1 MGRVS
6 QVDQRGFDNQPT
18 WLTAA
23 QAAVAL
29 DVKLKTLYAYVSR
42 GLIRRMRDPDGKKRY
57 ARDDVARLRA
67 RHDARSGHGAV
78 AAGALRWGEPVLA
91 TAISAI
97 SAIGPDG
104 PRYRG
109 QPALRL
115 AIEGAPFES
124 VAELLWT
131 GAMLPLRPAWPA
143 PLPLPRARL
152 QALLPKPPAP
162 ARAAKRS
169 TASPSRSTASP
180 SRSTASPSR
189 STASP
194 PRSLPSSSPFLTLQ
208 LAVVA
213 LAAADPSPYPAVL
226 ALELDRARALTRTL
240 AAAAALAF
248 DPSRHA
254 AATRASSLA
263 ETTALALGGAGDRR
277 TVAAVE
283 QALVLCA
290 DHELNV
296 SSFAARVAASTGADL
311 YACLAAALATM
322 SGPLHGG
329 ESDRFAAF
337 VAEAGTPSRARAV
350 VAARARRGDRFPGFG
365 HRLYPGG
372 DPRGAHLLGL
382 ARRIGLRAAGLR
394 TIDAVIDAVAGCG
407 GEPPSLD
414 AGLVALT
421 VALDLHPGA
430 GAALFALGRTA
441 GFIAHVLE
449 QRADAS
455 LLRPRAR
462 YVGV

>member
-1 MGRVS
+1 MT
-6 QVDQRGFDNQPT
+6 QVDQRGFDNQPA
-18 WLTAA
+18 WLTAE
-23 QAAVAL
+23 QAARTL

-42 GLIRRMRDPDGKKRY
+42 GLIRRMQDPDGKKRY

-97 SAIGPDG
+97 APDG

-115 AIEGAPFES
+115 AAEGAPFES

-143 PLPLPRARL
+143 SLPLPRAKL
-152 QALLPKPPAP
+152 QALLPK
-162 ARAAKRS
+162 RA
-169 TASPSRSTASP
+169 
-180 SRSTASPSR
+180 
-189 STASP
+189 
-194 PRSLPSSSPFLTLQ
+194 SPFLVLQ
-208 LAVVA
+208 LTVVA
-213 LAAADPSPYPAVL
+213 LAAADPAPFPAVL
-226 ALELDRARALTRTL
+226 AQELDRARALVRTL

-248 DPSRHA
+248 DGKRHEA
-254 AATRASSLA
+254 AARASSLA
-263 ETTALALGGAGDRR
+263 ETATIALGGDGARR

-283 QALVLCA
+283 EALVLSA

-311 YACLAAALATM
+311 YACLTSALATM

-337 VAEAGTPSRARAV
+337 VAEAGTPARAAAV

-365 HRLYPGG
+365 HRLYPAA
-372 DPRGAHLLGL
+372 DPRGARLLAL
-382 ARRIGLRAAGLR
+382 ARRIAPRSLR
-394 TIDAVIDAVAGCG
+394 TIDAVIDAVAASG

-414 AGLVALT
+414 AGLHALT
-421 VALDLHPGA
+421 VALDLAPGA

-441 GFIAHVLE
+441 GWVAHVLE
-449 QRADAS
+449 QRAEPS

>member
-1 MGRVS
+1 MS
-6 QVDQRGFDNQPT
+6 EVDQRGFDNQPA

-23 QAAVAL
+23 QAAAAL

-42 GLIRRMRDPDGKKRY
+42 GLIRRMRDPDGQRRY

-97 SAIGPDG
+97 GPDG

-115 AIEGAPFES
+115 AAEGAPFES

-143 PLPLPRARL
+143 PLPLPRAKL
-152 QALLPKPPAP
+152 QALLPGRP
-162 ARAAKRS
+162 
-169 TASPSRSTASP
+169 
-180 SRSTASPSR
+180 
-189 STASP
+189 
-194 PRSLPSSSPFLTLQ
+194 SPFVALQ
-208 LAVVA
+208 LAAVT
-213 LAAADPSPYPAVL
+213 LAAADPAPYPAVVGV
-226 ALELDRARALTRTL
+226 ELDRARALIRTL

-248 DPSRHA
+248 APARHL

-263 ETTALALGGAGDRR
+263 ETTALALGGAADRW
-277 TVAAVE
+277 TVAAIE
-283 QALVLCA
+283 QALVLSA

-311 YACLAAALATM
+311 YACLTAALATM

-337 VAEAGTPSRARAV
+337 VAEAGTPARARAV

-365 HRLYPGG
+365 HRLYPSPDG
-372 DPRGAHLLGL
+372 DPRGAHLLRL
-382 ARRIGLRAAGLR
+382 ARRLSLEPLGPRPSDVRTPGLRASGLR
-394 TIDAVIDAVAGCG
+394 MSTIDAVIDAVAANG

-414 AGLVALT
+414 AGLFALA
-421 VALDLHPGA
+421 VALDLQPGA

-441 GFIAHVLE
+441 GWIAHVLE
-449 QRADAS
+449 QRADAA